1 MDTNIIK
8 EAITNALALLDKE
21 VETEII
27 QETKAE
33 YRSIILQLERA
44 LKELDR

>member
-1 MDTNIIK
+1 MDTNTVK
-8 EAITNALALLDKE
+8 EAITNALALLNKE

-33 YRSIILQLERA
+33 YRTIISQLERA